1 MSDQGRYVCK
11 ASNAAGQSE
20 AVAEVIVNGE
30 DNHILYYRSLFIVIY
45 LYVIRIESS

>member
-1 MSDQGRYVCK
+1 MQFQGIAVSDTGRYVCK

-30 DNHILYYRSLFIVIY
+30 EIFEILG
-45 LYVIRIESS
+45 